1 MQPLLQ
7 AEIAIIGSDIQE
19 VIGSAIAIQLLS
31 LGYIPLWG
39 GVVITAVDA
48 FFFLL
53 LDRLGVRR
61 LEAFFAFLI
70 TIMVSSRAVPPGS
83 TVRSCQG
90 GQYGYLR
97 LGWQYEHL
105 RFFPPVVTPE
115 VGQELWLFSLL
126 CTPVAAVEP
135 KCLQW
140 HFISSGSWLHQK
152 LFHGIEVTCQSI
164 QMPDSKQYQ
173 WSMDDGGPVCSQK
186 QSGRRARAA
195 YCSGSPHIILPQTH

>member
-1 MQPLLQ
+1 MQSLLQ

-70 TIMVSSRAVPPGS
+70 TIMVRSRAAS
-83 TVRSCQG
+83 TGATVGIVRGAEMGFCT
-90 GQYGYLR
+90 LFVC
-97 LGWQYEHL
+97 W
-105 RFFPPVVTPE
+105 VVAPE
-115 VGQELWLFSLL
+115 VEQGLGGMPSLL
-126 CTPVAAVEP
+126 MR
-135 KCLQW
+135 
-140 HFISSGSWLHQK
+140 
-152 LFHGIEVTCQSI
+152 CQLS
-164 QMPDSKQYQ
+164 
-173 WSMDDGGPVCSQK
+173 DDGSCSSVYSEGQLL
-186 QSGRRARAA
+186 Q
-195 YCSGSPHIILPQTH
+195 